1 MTKNKNK
8 SGTKNSQPISNY
20 KKKIF
25 RISVQLIFILTVSFS
40 LFIISVRMGFYGKIP
55 TIDELKSI
63 RNMEASEVYSADG
76 ELLGKYYLQDRS
88 AVLYQDISKNV
99 INALVA
105 TEDARFF
112 EHHGIDYRSLIRVI
126 IKTAILQD
134 RSGGGGSTL
143 TQQLAKNIFGRAQY
157 KHFSI
162 PIIKIKEILIARR
175 LEQAYSKE
183 EIITLYLNT
192 VPFGDNTYGIES
204 AANRFFSTSSKQL
217 SVPQA
222 AVLVGMLKANYSYNP
237 RLFPDKARFR
247 RNVVINQMVKYDY
260 LTKTEATGYKN
271 ELLALQYKKIS
282 HQEGIAT
289 YFREQVRQRAL
300 KWCAANTKPDGAM
313 YNLYTDGLKI
323 HTTIDARM
331 QRHAENAMKTHMT
344 DLQKTFDSHI
354 KTKEPWRK
362 NKNILKSAIHQS
374 QRYLKLK
381 EEGATEEEITA
392 VFNTKYRMDIFTWQG
407 EKEVQIT
414 PMDSIKHYLSF
425 LNTGFMAVSPQT
437 GQVKVW
443 IGGINFKYFQYD
455 HVNYTTKRQVG
466 STFKPIVYAA
476 AIEKGIAPCDY
487 ISAEKTTYENFDNW
501 TPSNGEDNYNMK
513 FSMKGALTK
522 SVNTVAVNLI
532 DKTGINNI
540 IQLANKM
547 GVESELPSVPSLA
560 LGTANLSVSE
570 LATIYST
577 FVNHGTPIQPY
588 TIMAIENKHGE
599 IVYENGFRPKDQ
611 VLRQETCDMM
621 IDMMKNVVNHGTA
634 SRIRWKYG
642 LKNDIIGKTG
652 TTQGNTDGWFA
663 AATPNLV
670 MISWVGADNPTYK
683 FRTTNLGQGAN
694 TALPITALFLKSIN
708 SDDELIT
715 VSKARFPALSD
726 SLAEQMDCLPE
737 MDDAT
742 FMEKIFGKKDK
753 VITKDFGDSLAKEK
767 KNFGERF
774 KRLFKKKK
782 KN

>member
-1 MTKNKNK
+1 
-8 SGTKNSQPISNY
+8 
-20 KKKIF
+20 
-25 RISVQLIFILTVSFS
+25 
-40 LFIISVRMGFYGKIP
+40 MGFYGKIP

-63 RNMEASEVYSADG
+63 RNVEASEVYSADG

>member
-1 MTKNKNK
+1 
-8 SGTKNSQPISNY
+8 
-20 KKKIF
+20 
-25 RISVQLIFILTVSFS
+25 
-40 LFIISVRMGFYGKIP
+40 MGFYGKIP